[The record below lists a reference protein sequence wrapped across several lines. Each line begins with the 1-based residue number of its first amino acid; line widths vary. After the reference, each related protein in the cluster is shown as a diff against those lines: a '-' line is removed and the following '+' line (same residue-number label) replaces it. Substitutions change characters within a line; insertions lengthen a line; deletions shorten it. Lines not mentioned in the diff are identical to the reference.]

1 MYLIIPK
8 IISITPEV
16 LTNDSD
22 LISYIQKHIIK
33 STTIDNIDLSK
44 NKSVFSIQDTI
55 NIKISGT
62 INTEQHIKS
71 NLIFYYV
78 YNKICLFSIDNI
90 ELINN
95 QEDKLNIYTIIDN
108 NPITLS
114 KLLTTVKQYNVYEYI
129 IYLTL

>member
-33 STTIDNIDLSK
+33 SNNIDNIDLSK

-55 NIKISGT
+55 NIKIYGT

-78 YNKICLFSIDNI
+78 YNKICLFSINKI

-108 NPITLS
+108 IPITLS
-114 KLLTTVKQYNVYEYI
+114 KLLTTIKQYNVYEYI